1 MTYTVEIKKFQ
12 IGKGTTKEEIT
23 MTEAKKRLTK
33 KQWETL
39 MEKEIIN
46 TKYGLIE
53 LKRVD

>member
-1 MTYTVEIKKFQ
+1 MTYTVEIRKFQ

-46 TKYGLIE
+46 TKYGLLE

>member
-1 MTYTVEIKKFQ
+1 MTYTVEIRKLQ

-23 MTEAKKRLTK
+23 MVEAEKRLTK

-39 MEKEIIN
+39 MEREIIN
-46 TKYGLIE
+46 TKYGLLE